1 MPRKPEPKAEV
12 PGWIISFSDMITL
25 LLAFFVLLQ
34 SFAREPDFGLF
45 CAGQA
50 SFRRAID
57 GLGIPSFV
65 LGKWEKP
72 ASEYIPN
79 LYAPEETADEQMRPV
94 IHQRDE
100 MIRERF
106 SRIMQEMDSE
116 AADNNQQP
124 LGSTQGFSVAF
135 DETGYGLTAAER
147 AQFAAYADG
156 LVRDIRQDN
165 VQIYV
170 VGFAKTERDQRR
182 LIMLS
187 ARRAQEVATALRG
200 QLAAQIDGRGWEV
213 ISWGGGTGVDWAS
226 SFGINADQASIAIA
240 VMGAK

>member
-1 MPRKPEPKAEV
+1 MPRRQESKPEV
-12 PGWIISFSDMITL
+12 PAWVISFSDMITL

-34 SFAREPDFGLF
+34 SFAHEPDMGMFRK
-45 CAGQA
+45 GQA
-50 SFRRAID
+50 SFKRAID
-57 GLGIPSFV
+57 GFGIPSFL
-65 LGKWEKP
+65 LGAWQKP
-72 ASEYIPN
+72 ASEHIKI
-79 LYAPEETADEQMRPV
+79 LYAPEETAEVQMRPV

-116 AADNNQQP
+116 AADNDQRP
-124 LGSTQGFSVAF
+124 LGGTQGFSIAF
-135 DETGYGLTAAER
+135 DETGSGLTAAER

-156 LVRDIRQDN
+156 LVRDISQDN
-165 VQIYV
+165 AQIYV
-170 VGFAKTERDQRR
+170 VGFAKTERNQRK

-187 ARRAQEVATALRG
+187 ARRAQEVAIVLRE